1 MATPDN
7 TRLVNILEKV
17 AISALFLIV
26 SWQYNAQAKLEDRV
40 YNLQAESFTEAKAR
54 VLEDRISKS
63 IDGVRLHVDN
73 QISSMRTDMNSKLD
87 ILIKMNQNQQDNY
100 SDKRR

>member
-1 MATPDN
+1 MASDEAKEN
-7 TRLVNILEKV
+7 TRLVNVLEKV

-26 SWQYNAQAKLEDRV
+26 SWQWSSLGKLEDRV

-73 QISSMRTDMNSKLD
+73 QISAMRTDMNSKLD
-87 ILIKMNQNQQDNY
+87 LLIKMQT
-100 SDKRR
+100 KEK

>member
-26 SWQYNAQAKLEDRV
+26 SWQYNTQAKLEDRV

-87 ILIKMNQNQQDNY
+87 LLIKMNQNQQDNY

>member
-1 MATPDN
+1 MNDETKEN
-7 TRLVNILEKV
+7 TRLVNVLEKV

-26 SWQYNAQAKLEDRV
+26 SWQWSSLGKLEDRV

-73 QISSMRTDMNSKLD
+73 QISAMRTDMNSKLD
-87 ILIKMNQNQQDNY
+87 LLIKMQ
-100 SDKRR
+100 SREK

>member
-1 MATPDN
+1 MNDETKEN
-7 TRLVNILEKV
+7 TRLVNVLEKV

-26 SWQYNAQAKLEDRV
+26 SWQWSSLGKLEDRV

-63 IDGVRLHVDN
+63 IDGVRFHVDN
-73 QISSMRTDMNSKLD
+73 QISAMRTDMNSKLD
-87 ILIKMNQNQQDNY
+87 LLIKMQ
-100 SDKRR
+100 SKEK

>member
-1 MATPDN
+1 MTSDETKEN
-7 TRLVNILEKV
+7 TRLVNVLEKV

-26 SWQYNAQAKLEDRV
+26 SWQWSSLGKLEDRV

-73 QISSMRTDMNSKLD
+73 QISAMRTDMNSKLD
-87 ILIKMNQNQQDNY
+87 LLIKMQ
-100 SDKRR
+100 SKEK

>member
-73 QISSMRTDMNSKLD
+73 QISSMRADMTSMLD
-87 ILIKMNQNQQDNY
+87 LLIKMNQNQQDNY

>member
-1 MATPDN
+1 MNDETKEN
-7 TRLVNILEKV
+7 TRLVNVLEKV
-17 AISALFLIV
+17 AISALFLIC
-26 SWQYNAQAKLEDRV
+26 SWQWSSLGKLEDRV

-73 QISSMRTDMNSKLD
+73 QISAMRTDMNSKLD
-87 ILIKMNQNQQDNY
+87 LLIKMQ
-100 SDKRR
+100 SKEK

>member
-73 QISSMRTDMNSKLD
+73 QISAMRADMNSKLD
-87 ILIKMNQNQQDNY
+87 LLIKMNQNQQDNY

>member
-1 MATPDN
+1 MNDETKEN
-7 TRLVNILEKV
+7 TRLVNVLEKV
-17 AISALFLIV
+17 AISALFIIV
-26 SWQYNAQAKLEDRV
+26 SWQWSRLGKLEDRV

-73 QISSMRTDMNSKLD
+73 QISAMRTDINSKLD
-87 ILIKMNQNQQDNY
+87 LLIKMQ
-100 SDKRR
+100 SKEK

>member
-1 MATPDN
+1 MASLEQKEN
-7 TRLVNILEKV
+7 GRLVNILEKV
-17 AISALFLIV
+17 AISALFLVV
-26 SWQYNAQAKLEDRV
+26 SWQWNAITKLEDRV

-73 QISSMRTDMNSKLD
+73 QISSMRADINSRLD
-87 ILIKMNQNQQDNY
+87 LLIKMNQQ
-100 SDKRR
+100 DKR

>member
-1 MATPDN
+1 MNDETKEN
-7 TRLVNILEKV
+7 TRLVNVLEKV

-26 SWQYNAQAKLEDRV
+26 SWQWSSLGKLEDRV
-40 YNLQAESFTEAKAR
+40 YNLQAEGFTEAKAR

-73 QISSMRTDMNSKLD
+73 QISAMRTDMNSKLD
-87 ILIKMNQNQQDNY
+87 FLIKMQ
-100 SDKRR
+100 SKEK

>member
-73 QISSMRTDMNSKLD
+73 QISAMRGDMNSMRTDVNNKLD
-87 ILIKMNQNQQDNY
+87 LLIKMQTD
-100 SDKRR
+100 SKR

>member
-1 MATPDN
+1 MASDEAKEN
-7 TRLVNILEKV
+7 TRLVNVLEKV

-26 SWQYNAQAKLEDRV
+26 SWQWSSLGKLEDRV

-73 QISSMRTDMNSKLD
+73 QISAMRTDMNSKLD
-87 ILIKMNQNQQDNY
+87 LLIKMQ
-100 SDKRR
+100 SKEK

>member
-1 MATPDN
+1 MASLEQKEN
-7 TRLVNILEKV
+7 GRLVNILEKV
-17 AISALFLIV
+17 AISALFLVV
-26 SWQYNAQAKLEDRV
+26 SWQWNAITKLEDRV

-73 QISSMRTDMNSKLD
+73 QISSMRSDMNSKLD
-87 ILIKMNQNQQDNY
+87 LLIKMQ
-100 SDKRR
+100 SKEK

>member
-1 MATPDN
+1 MATNETKEN
-7 TRLVNILEKV
+7 TRLVNVLEKV
-17 AISALFLIV
+17 AISALFLIC
-26 SWQYNAQAKLEDRV
+26 SWQWSSLGKLEDRV

-73 QISSMRTDMNSKLD
+73 QISAMRTDMKSKLD
-87 ILIKMNQNQQDNY
+87 LLIKLQ
-100 SDKRR
+100 SKEK

>member
-1 MATPDN
+1 MATDETKEN
-7 TRLVNILEKV
+7 TRLVNVLEKV
-17 AISALFLIV
+17 AISALFLIC
-26 SWQYNAQAKLEDRV
+26 SWQWSSLGKLEDRV

-73 QISSMRTDMNSKLD
+73 QISAMRTDLNSKLD
-87 ILIKMNQNQQDNY
+87 LLIKMQ
-100 SDKRR
+100 SKEK

>member
-1 MATPDN
+1 MNDETKEN
-7 TRLVNILEKV
+7 TRLVNVLEKV
-17 AISALFLIV
+17 AISALFLIF
-26 SWQYNAQAKLEDRV
+26 SWQWSSLGKLEDRV

-73 QISSMRTDMNSKLD
+73 QISAMRTDINSKLD
-87 ILIKMNQNQQDNY
+87 LLIKMQ
-100 SDKRR
+100 SKEK

>member
-1 MATPDN
+1 MAIEDTPEN
-7 TRLVNILEKV
+7 NRLVNILEKV

-26 SWQYNAQAKLEDRV
+26 SWQWSSLGKLEDRV
-40 YNLQAESFTEAKAR
+40 YNLQVESFTEAKAR

-73 QISSMRTDMNSKLD
+73 QISAMRTDMNSKLD
-87 ILIKMNQNQQDNY
+87 LLIKMQ
-100 SDKRR
+100 SKEK

>member
-1 MATPDN
+1 MNDETKEN
-7 TRLVNILEKV
+7 TRLVNVLEKV

-26 SWQYNAQAKLEDRV
+26 SWQWSSLGKLEDRV

-73 QISSMRTDMNSKLD
+73 QISAMRTDMNSKLD
-87 ILIKMNQNQQDNY
+87 LLIKMQR
-100 SDKRR
+100 KEK

>member
-1 MATPDN
+1 MASGETKEN
-7 TRLVNILEKV
+7 TRLVNVLEKV

-26 SWQYNAQAKLEDRV
+26 SWQWSSLGKLEDRV

-73 QISSMRTDMNSKLD
+73 QISAMRTDLNSKLD
-87 ILIKMNQNQQDNY
+87 LLIKMQ
-100 SDKRR
+100 SKEK

>member
-1 MATPDN
+1 MATNEAKEN
-7 TRLVNILEKV
+7 TRLVNVLEKV
-17 AISALFLIV
+17 AISALFLIC
-26 SWQYNAQAKLEDRV
+26 SWQWSSLGKLEDRV

-73 QISSMRTDMNSKLD
+73 QISAMRTDINSKLD
-87 ILIKMNQNQQDNY
+87 LLIKMQ
-100 SDKRR
+100 SKEK

>member
-1 MATPDN
+1 MNDETKEN
-7 TRLVNILEKV
+7 TRLVNVLEKV
-17 AISALFLIV
+17 SISALFLIV
-26 SWQYNAQAKLEDRV
+26 SWQWSSLGKLEDRV

-73 QISSMRTDMNSKLD
+73 QISAMRTDMNSKLD
-87 ILIKMNQNQQDNY
+87 LLIKMQ
-100 SDKRR
+100 SKEK

>member
-1 MATPDN
+1 MATNDTTEN
-7 TRLVNILEKV
+7 NRLVNILEKV

-26 SWQYNAQAKLEDRV
+26 SWQWSSLGKLEDRV

-73 QISSMRTDMNSKLD
+73 QISAMRTDMNSKLD
-87 ILIKMNQNQQDNY
+87 LLIKMQ
-100 SDKRR
+100 SKEK

>member
-87 ILIKMNQNQQDNY
+87 LLIKMNQNQQDNY
-100 SDKRR
+100 NDKRR

>member
-1 MATPDN
+1 MASDEAKEN
-7 TRLVNILEKV
+7 TRLVNVLEKV

-26 SWQYNAQAKLEDRV
+26 SWQWSSLGKLEDRV

-73 QISSMRTDMNSKLD
+73 QITSMRTDMNSKLD
-87 ILIKMNQNQQDNY
+87 LLIKMQ
-100 SDKRR
+100 SKEK

>member
-1 MATPDN
+1 MASLEQKEN
-7 TRLVNILEKV
+7 GRLVNILEKV
-17 AISALFLIV
+17 AISALFLVV
-26 SWQYNAQAKLEDRV
+26 SWQWNAITKLEDRV

-73 QISSMRTDMNSKLD
+73 QISSMRADINSRLD
-87 ILIKMNQNQQDNY
+87 LLIKMNKQERYN
-100 SDKRR
+100 K

>member
-1 MATPDN
+1 MNDEAKEN
-7 TRLVNILEKV
+7 TRLVNVLEKV
-17 AISALFLIV
+17 AISALFLIC
-26 SWQYNAQAKLEDRV
+26 SWQWSSLGKLEDRV

-73 QISSMRTDMNSKLD
+73 QISAMRTDMNSKLD
-87 ILIKMNQNQQDNY
+87 LLIKMQ
-100 SDKRR
+100 SKEK

>member
-26 SWQYNAQAKLEDRV
+26 SWQYNAQEKLEGRV
-40 YNLQAESFTEAKAR
+40 YDLQAESFTEAKAR
-54 VLEDRISKS
+54 VLEDRITKGM
-63 IDGVRLHVDN
+63 DGLRLHVDN

-87 ILIKMNQNQQDNY
+87 LLIKMNQQDSY

>member
-1 MATPDN
+1 MNDETKEN
-7 TRLVNILEKV
+7 TRLVNVLEKV
-17 AISALFLIV
+17 AISALFLIC
-26 SWQYNAQAKLEDRV
+26 SWQWSSLGKLEDRV

-73 QISSMRTDMNSKLD
+73 QISAMRTDINSKLD
-87 ILIKMNQNQQDNY
+87 LLIKMQ
-100 SDKRR
+100 SKEK

>member
-1 MATPDN
+1 MNDETKEN
-7 TRLVNILEKV
+7 TRLVNVLEKV

-26 SWQYNAQAKLEDRV
+26 SWQWSSLGKLEDRV

-73 QISSMRTDMNSKLD
+73 QISAMRTDINSKLD
-87 ILIKMNQNQQDNY
+87 LLIKMQ
-100 SDKRR
+100 SKEK